1 MGENLILIK
10 RNGNRVPLQS
20 RHTATAVT
28 SARQNWTL
36 NGDDTVD
43 ITVESPFRQSYEIGD
58 KINIFGRDYT
68 LNRLPKP
75 KKTGMHEF
83 QYSLQFEG
91 VQYDLIRAT
100 YDVTIDTTNNT
111 LQDVQGDS
119 LTGNLRRF
127 LTVLIA
133 NANRVFPGKWRLG
146 SCPDTAN
153 DVTLSFG
160 ENDNCLSVLQSILG
174 KFDESLFFDISVSGG
189 VYVLNILS
197 TSRTMPFTLEFG
209 KNKGLYMLSRDNV
222 SSANIVTRLK
232 VYGSTSNITSKYRA
246 DRLCLPGKTKGQ
258 SFIEKAAAVAKYGVF
273 EGRKHFDIKPT
284 FTGHVQA
291 VGASVFE
298 FIDPTITFDLNLK
311 DANGNTVYLLDGV
324 AAKVH
329 FNSGNLAGYEFEI
342 AKYDH
347 ATHKV
352 TLRKFTDDRGE
363 TFPSETKA
371 AFQFKGAN
379 GSTPGDEYKILDIA
393 LPQDLINAAEAKL
406 LEAGNKYYDQNA
418 QPKVQYSVSVTTA
431 FIEKNFATDAGI
443 VNVFVPGDYVPIKD
457 PDIDVDKAIRIK
469 SITRNVLDPYEYSL
483 TISDTVTTTVT
494 NRVLSELIDIEKVLT
509 INNLK
514 DPARARANWR
524 SSREVLDMV
533 FDPEGDYY
541 TDKIKPN
548 SIDTLA
554 LSVGAKSMQFGL
566 TNTVFQPNFQGNPQ
580 LFKWQ
585 GGVLTHYT
593 INEETAVS
601 WVLGDGQQTLS
612 PDNQAFYIYARCN
625 KSGQDGSIQITRE
638 QRKVDSDQNYFWFWI
653 GVVNSVDPDIKAR
666 SVALTYGF
674 TMINGRFIKTGRIES
689 ADGETYFDLD
699 NGEIG
704 GRIVF
709 NSNGGEKTL
718 EELGKEA
725 LESKDFINNTLP
737 GLLAGIQSQLDG
749 VIEQWFYTV
758 DPSPLNTSPEDT
770 PNEPTAEWV
779 NADTESN
786 STAEREKHL
795 GDLYYNTTTGKVW
808 RYVKETYP
816 VPPPFPGAVTG
827 RRTRYVWVELE
838 DTELAQALSLAKD
851 ALDAANSKA
860 RIFTST
866 PYTPYSVGDLWV
878 QGASGDIMRCKT
890 ARDSGS
896 YTSSDWEP
904 ASKYTDD
911 SGLNNFINGSYNSTI
926 NNLTNQID
934 GKIETWFQ
942 VSDPSASWTTDAVR
956 EKHVGDMW
964 YNSNTK
970 LLKCYR
976 KFTATI
982 SNKVTSFF
990 DWQTIED
997 ATAVAAYEAASK
1009 AQVTADGKRQVFVDT
1024 PYPPYDIGDLWV
1036 DGKVLRRCITAKA
1049 SGQSYNVN
1057 DWVLAVEYDNTKT
1070 TIDGGI
1076 VTSGTIQVAGDNK
1089 SILAGITGQGTTA
1102 DSIRFWAGASFENR
1116 KTAPYR
1122 VMQDGAVVMTKATV
1136 EGIIKALSG
1145 TIANWEMVGNVIQS
1159 IQKFNETTAAIRLNS
1174 ETGQI
1179 LCGDSVILDAQGV
1192 SMLSDGYSKL
1202 RILNGSVGDYS
1213 EYILKNSASVSK
1225 QFPQTCPIYFPVGGY
1240 QNARPIGALN
1250 KSLLLGFM
1258 DKNST
1263 ININTF
1269 GFSFTVPKHRD
1280 NANAT
1285 VKASVVAPTMQLYLK
1300 RDGIVVKTYSC
1311 DIYGVSYDQGEIVS
1325 KSANGSTFLITDGL
1339 EGVYTI
1345 EMSLPGVSFTASNSG
1360 SAYDIS
1366 VSYSLNASFTR
1377 GNYKRTI
1384 LGNDGLLAGWQNG
1397 AMLMN
1402 NDVFVVQFGSYGLKI
1417 SPIGIQKTSNGG
1429 EIWTSV

>member
-1 MGENLILIK
+1 MGENLIITK

-20 RHTATAVT
+20 RRTATAVT

-43 ITVESPFRQSYEIGD
+43 ITVESPFPQRYDIGD
-58 KINIFGRDYT
+58 KISVFGRDYT

-91 VQYDLIRAT
+91 VQYDLLRAT
-100 YDVTIDTTNNT
+100 YDVTIDTTNNK

-119 LTGNLRRF
+119 LTGDLCRF

-146 SCPDTAN
+146 SCPDTAT
-153 DVTLSFG
+153 DVTLTFG
-160 ENDNCLSVLQSILG
+160 ESDNCLSVLQSLMG
-174 KFDESLFFDISVSGG
+174 KFDESFFFDIQVVGG

-197 TSRTMPFTLEFG
+197 ASRTLPFTLEFG
-209 KNKGLYMLSRDNV
+209 KNKGLYVLSRDNV
-222 SSANIVTRLK
+222 SSSNIVTRLK
-232 VYGSTSNITSKYRA
+232 VYGSASNITSKYRA
-246 DRLCLPGKTKGQ
+246 DRLCLPSKTKGQ
-258 SFIEKAAAVAKYGVF
+258 SYIEKPEAVAKYGIF
-273 EGRKHFDIKPT
+273 EGRKHFDNIKPT

-291 VGASVFE
+291 VGDSVFE
-298 FIDPTITFDLNLK
+298 FIDPSISFDLNAK
-311 DANGNTVYLLDGV
+311 DANGTIYLLDGV

-347 ATHKV
+347 ATHKI
-352 TLRKFTDDRGE
+352 TLRKFTDDRGDV
-363 TFPSETKA
+363 FPSESTQ
-371 AFQFKGAN
+371 AFQFAVGN
-379 GSTPGDEYKILDIA
+379 EYKILDIT
-393 LPQDLINAAEAKL
+393 LPPDLISKAEAEL
-406 LEAGNKYYDQNA
+406 LEAGEKYYDQNS
-418 QPKVQYSVSVTTA
+418 QPKVQYSVSVTKA
-431 FIEKNFATDAGI
+431 YIEKNFATDSGI

-469 SITRNVLDPYEYSL
+469 AITRNVLDPYEYNL
-483 TISDTVTTTVT
+483 TISDTVSSNIT
-494 NRVLSELIDIEKVLT
+494 NRVISDLIDIDKVLE

-566 TNTVFQPNFQGNPQ
+566 TNTVFEPNFQSDPR
-580 LFKWQ
+580 LFRWK

-593 INEETAVS
+593 INEESAVS
-601 WVLGDGQQTLS
+601 WILGDGQQTLS

-625 KSGQDGSIQITRE
+625 KSGQDGTIQITSV
-638 QRKVDSDQNYFWFWI
+638 QHKVDEDANYYWFWI

-709 NSNGGEKTL
+709 NSNDGEKTL

-737 GLLAGIQSQLDG
+737 GLLSEIQSQLDG
-749 VIEQWFYTV
+749 VTEQWFFEV
-758 DPSPLNTSPEDT
+758 EPSPLNTSPDDA
-770 PNEPTAEWV
+770 PNEPAKDWV
-779 NADTESN
+779 EADTESGG
-786 STAEREKHL
+786 TTEREKHL
-795 GDLYYNTTTGKVW
+795 GDLYYNTRTGKVW
-808 RYVKETYP
+808 RYVRERYFTA
-816 VPPPFPGAVTG
+816 PPFPGAVPG
-827 RRTRYVWVELE
+827 IRYRYVWVELE
-838 DTELAQALSLAKD
+838 DTELAQALSLAQD

-866 PYTPYSVGDLWV
+866 PYPPYSVGDLWV
-878 QGASGDIMRCKT
+878 QGASGDIFRCKT
-890 ARDSGS
+890 ARSSGS
-896 YTSSDWEP
+896 FTSSDWGK

-911 SGLNNFINGSYNSTI
+911 SALNNFINGNYNTAI
-926 NNLTNQID
+926 NNLTQQID
-934 GKIETWFQ
+934 GKVETWFQ
-942 VSDPSASWTTDAVR
+942 VSDPSALWTTDAIR

-982 SNKVTSFF
+982 GNQTNYVFN
-990 DWQTIED
+990 WQTIKD
-997 ATAVAAYEAASK
+997 ATALAAYEAASK
-1009 AQVTADGKRQVFVDT
+1009 AQDTADGKRQVFVST

-1036 DGKVLRRCITAKA
+1036 DGKELRRCITAKA

-1057 DWVLAVEYDNTKT
+1057 DWVVAVDYDNTKT

-1089 SILAGITGQGTTA
+1089 SILAGITGQGTA
-1102 DSIRFWAGASFENR
+1102 ASSIRFWAGASFENR
-1116 KTAPYR
+1116 ATAPYR
-1122 VMQDGAVVMTKATV
+1122 VLQDGSFYATKANIT
-1136 EGIIKALSG
+1136 G
-1145 TIANWEMVGNVIQS
+1145 TI
-1159 IQKFNETTAAIRLNS
+1159 
-1174 ETGQI
+1174 
-1179 LCGDSVILDAQGV
+1179 
-1192 SMLSDGYSKL
+1192 
-1202 RILNGSVGDYS
+1202 
-1213 EYILKNSASVSK
+1213 
-1225 QFPQTCPIYFPVGGY
+1225 
-1240 QNARPIGALN
+1240 
-1250 KSLLLGFM
+1250 
-1258 DKNST
+1258 
-1263 ININTF
+1263 
-1269 GFSFTVPKHRD
+1269 
-1280 NANAT
+1280 NANAGSIGGFNISSGKIGYGSTSEQDTTTGLALLRDFIRFYNGNQRVLVGCLNSLGYPFNGLFELTGSMGTALEVHHKHENTADEKMEYWYRPKALAVYGNQFNIGKVALFEKGYIGQAYTDILTSWIGITHKFHFTANTTSRLAVDLPTKTQVDARTSNAAVVFDIEIVCDRVMPNT
-1285 VKASVVAPTMQLYLK
+1285 VVLHSQTGGQM
-1300 RDGIVVKTYSC
+1300 
-1311 DIYGVSYDQGEIVS
+1311 YDQNGNTVS
-1325 KSANGSTFLITDGL
+1325 TLDMAKGDSIKFR
-1339 EGVYTI
+1339 Y
-1345 EMSLPGVSFTASNSG
+1345 
-1360 SAYDIS
+1360 Y
-1366 VSYSLNASFTR
+1366 
-1377 GNYKRTI
+1377 
-1384 LGNDGLLAGWQNG
+1384 
-1397 AMLMN
+1397 
-1402 NDVFVVQFGSYGLKI
+1402 
-1417 SPIGIQKTSNGG
+1417 NGG
-1429 EIWTSV
+1429 WIIINRNY

>member
-1 MGENLILIK
+1 MGENLIITK
-10 RNGNRVPLQS
+10 SNGNRVPLQS
-20 RHTATAVT
+20 RRTATAVT

-43 ITVESPFRQSYEIGD
+43 ITVESPFPQVYDIGD
-58 KINIFGRDYT
+58 KISIFGRDYT

-91 VQYDLIRAT
+91 VQYDLLRAT
-100 YDVTIDTTNNT
+100 YDVTIDTTNNA

-119 LTGNLRRF
+119 LTGDLRRF

-146 SCPDTAN
+146 SCPDTAS
-153 DVTLSFG
+153 DVTLTFG
-160 ENDNCLSVLQSILG
+160 ESDNCLSVLQSLMG
-174 KFDESLFFDISVSGG
+174 KFDESLFFDIAIVGG
-189 VYVLNILS
+189 VYVLNVLS
-197 TSRTMPFTLEFG
+197 GSRTLPFTLEFG
-209 KNKGLYMLSRDNV
+209 KNKGLYALSRDNV
-222 SSANIVTRLK
+222 SSSNIVTRLK
-232 VYGSTSNITSKYRA
+232 VYGSASNITSKYRA
-246 DRLCLPGKTKGQ
+246 DRLCLPDKTKGQ
-258 SFIEKAAAVAKYGVF
+258 SYIEKPEAVAKYGVF
-273 EGRKHFDIKPT
+273 EGRKHFDNIKPT

-291 VGASVFE
+291 VGDSVFE
-298 FIDPTITFDLNLK
+298 FIDPSISFDLNAK
-311 DANGNTVYLLDGV
+311 DANGTIYLLDGV

-347 ATHKV
+347 ATHKI
-352 TLRKFTDDRGE
+352 TLRKFTDDRGDV
-363 TFPSETKA
+363 FPSESNA
-371 AFQFKGAN
+371 AFQFKGAD
-379 GSTPGDEYKILDIA
+379 GSIPGDEYKILDIT
-393 LPQDLINAAEAKL
+393 LPPELISKAEAEL
-406 LEAGNKYYDQNA
+406 LEAGEKYYSQNS
-418 QPKVQYSVSVTTA
+418 QPKVQYSVSVTKA
-431 FIEKNFATDAGI
+431 YIEKNFATDSGI

-469 SITRNVLDPYEYSL
+469 SIARNVLDPYEYNL
-483 TISDTVTTTVT
+483 TISDTVTSNITT
-494 NRVLSELIDIEKVLT
+494 RVISDLIDIDKVLE

-566 TNTVFQPNFQGNPQ
+566 TNTVFEPNFQGNPR
-580 LFKWQ
+580 LFRWK

-593 INEETAVS
+593 INEESAVS
-601 WVLGDGQQTLS
+601 WILGDGQQTLS

-638 QRKVDSDQNYFWFWI
+638 QHKVDEDANYYWFWI

-737 GLLAGIQSQLDG
+737 GLLSGLQAQLDG
-749 VIEQWFYTV
+749 VIEQWFYGV
-758 DPSPLNTSPEDT
+758 DPT
-770 PNEPTAEWV
+770 PDSTAPTATANEPAKGWV
-779 NADTESN
+779 EADAASGGVT
-786 STAEREKHL
+786 EREKHL
-795 GDLYYNTTTGKVW
+795 GDLYYNTETGKVW
-808 RYVKETYP
+808 RYVKGKVRP
-816 VPPPFPGAVTG
+816 RPGAALSTSDYYYW
-827 RRTRYVWVELE
+827 RELE
-838 DTELAQALSLAKD
+838 DTELAQALSLAQD

-866 PYTPYSVGDLWV
+866 PYPPYSVGDLWV
-878 QGASGDIMRCKT
+878 QGASGDIFRCKT

-896 YTSSDWEP
+896 FTSSDWEK

-911 SGLNNFINGSYNSTI
+911 SALNNFINGNYNNTI
-926 NNLTNQID
+926 NNLVNQID
-934 GKIETWFQ
+934 GKVETWFQ
-942 VSDPSASWTTDAVR
+942 VSDPSALWTTDAIR
-956 EKHVGDMW
+956 EKHIGDMW

-976 KFTATI
+976 KYTAVLVNQT
-982 SNKVTSFF
+982 NYFF
-990 DWQTIED
+990 NWQTIED

-1009 AQVTADGKRQVFVDT
+1009 AQDTADGKRQVFVST

-1036 DGKVLRRCITAKA
+1036 DGKELRRCITAKA

-1057 DWVLAVEYDNTKT
+1057 DWVVAVYYDNTKT

-1076 VTSGTIQVAGDNK
+1076 VTSGTIQVAGDNQ

-1102 DSIRFWAGASFENR
+1102 SSIRFWAGASFENR
-1116 KTAPYR
+1116 ATAPYR
-1122 VMQDGAVVMTKATV
+1122 VMQDGSVVMTKATV
-1136 EGIIKALSG
+1136 EGVINALSG
-1145 TIANWEMVGNVIQS
+1145 SIGGFNISTGRIGYGSSSEQDTTHGLALLRDFIRFYNGDQRVLVGCLTSLGYPYCGLFELTGDMGTTLEVHH
-1159 IQKFNETTAAIRLNS
+1159 KHKTTADEQNEYWYRPKSLAVFGNQFNVGKVAMFEKGYIGRVYNDIIELWIGQTHKYYFTSCPSRRMSVKLPTKTTVDRMTGNAAIQFDLEIVCDPFMSNTVVLTS
-1174 ETGQI
+1174 QTGGQMYNQNGETVSTI
-1179 LCGDSVILDAQGV
+1179 DMAKGDSIMFRYYAG
-1192 SMLSDGYSKL
+1192 
-1202 RILNGSVGDYS
+1202 RW
-1213 EYILKNSASVSK
+1213 
-1225 QFPQTCPIYFPVGGY
+1225 
-1240 QNARPIGALN
+1240 
-1250 KSLLLGFM
+1250 
-1258 DKNST
+1258 T
-1263 ININTF
+1263 IIN
-1269 GFSFTVPKHRD
+1269 RY
-1280 NANAT
+1280 N
-1285 VKASVVAPTMQLYLK
+1285 
-1300 RDGIVVKTYSC
+1300 
-1311 DIYGVSYDQGEIVS
+1311 
-1325 KSANGSTFLITDGL
+1325 
-1339 EGVYTI
+1339 
-1345 EMSLPGVSFTASNSG
+1345 
-1360 SAYDIS
+1360 
-1366 VSYSLNASFTR
+1366 
-1377 GNYKRTI
+1377 
-1384 LGNDGLLAGWQNG
+1384 
-1397 AMLMN
+1397 
-1402 NDVFVVQFGSYGLKI
+1402 
-1417 SPIGIQKTSNGG
+1417 
-1429 EIWTSV
+1429 

>member
-1 MGENLILIK
+1 MGENLIITK

-20 RHTATAVT
+20 RRTATAVT

-43 ITVESPFRQSYEIGD
+43 ITVESPFPQRYDIGD
-58 KINIFGRDYT
+58 KISVFGRDYT

-91 VQYDLIRAT
+91 VQYDLLRAT
-100 YDVTIDTTNNT
+100 YDVTIDTTNNK

-119 LTGNLRRF
+119 LTGDLCRF

-146 SCPDTAN
+146 SCPDTAT
-153 DVTLSFG
+153 DVTLTFG
-160 ENDNCLSVLQSILG
+160 ESDNCLSVLQSLMG
-174 KFDESLFFDISVSGG
+174 KFDESFFFDIQVVGG

-197 TSRTMPFTLEFG
+197 ASRTLPFTLEFG
-209 KNKGLYMLSRDNV
+209 KNKGLYVLSRDNV
-222 SSANIVTRLK
+222 SSSNIVTRLK
-232 VYGSTSNITSKYRA
+232 VYGSASNITSKYRA

-258 SFIEKAAAVAKYGVF
+258 SYIEKPEAVAKYGIF
-273 EGRKHFDIKPT
+273 EGRKHFDNIKPT

-291 VGASVFE
+291 VGDSVFE
-298 FIDPTITFDLNLK
+298 FIDPSISFDLNAK
-311 DANGNTVYLLDGV
+311 DANGTIYLLDGV

-347 ATHKV
+347 ATHKI
-352 TLRKFTDDRGE
+352 TLRKFTDDRGDV
-363 TFPSETKA
+363 FPSESTQ
-371 AFQFKGAN
+371 AFQFAVGN
-379 GSTPGDEYKILDIA
+379 EYKILDIT
-393 LPQDLINAAEAKL
+393 LPPDLISKAEAEL
-406 LEAGNKYYDQNA
+406 LEAGEKYYDQNS
-418 QPKVQYSVSVTTA
+418 QPKVQYSVSVTKA
-431 FIEKNFATDAGI
+431 YIEKNFATDSGI

-469 SITRNVLDPYEYSL
+469 AITRNVLDPYEYNL
-483 TISDTVTTTVT
+483 TISDTVSSNIT
-494 NRVLSELIDIEKVLT
+494 NRVISDLIDIDKVLE

-566 TNTVFQPNFQGNPQ
+566 TNTVFEPNFQSDPR
-580 LFKWQ
+580 LFRWK

-593 INEETAVS
+593 INEESAVS
-601 WVLGDGQQTLS
+601 WILGDGQQTLS

-625 KSGQDGSIQITRE
+625 KSGQDGTIQITSV
-638 QRKVDSDQNYFWFWI
+638 QHKVDEDANYYWFWI

-709 NSNGGEKTL
+709 NSNDGEKTL

-737 GLLAGIQSQLDG
+737 GLLSEIQSQLDG
-749 VIEQWFYTV
+749 VTEQWFFEV
-758 DPSPLNTSPEDT
+758 EPSPLNTSPDDA
-770 PNEPTAEWV
+770 PNEPAKDWV
-779 NADTESN
+779 EADTESGG
-786 STAEREKHL
+786 TTEREKHL
-795 GDLYYNTTTGKVW
+795 GDLYYNTRTGKVW
-808 RYVKETYP
+808 RYVRERYFTA
-816 VPPPFPGAVTG
+816 PPFPGAVPG
-827 RRTRYVWVELE
+827 IRYRYVWVELE
-838 DTELAQALSLAKD
+838 DTELAQALSLAQD

-866 PYTPYSVGDLWV
+866 PYPPYSVGDLWV
-878 QGASGDIMRCKT
+878 QGASGDIFRCKT
-890 ARDSGS
+890 ARSSGS
-896 YTSSDWEP
+896 FTSSDWGK

-911 SGLNNFINGSYNSTI
+911 SALNNFINGNYNTAI
-926 NNLTNQID
+926 NNLTQQID
-934 GKIETWFQ
+934 GKVETWFQ
-942 VSDPSASWTTDAVR
+942 VSDPSALWTTDAIR

-982 SNKVTSFF
+982 GNQTNYVFN
-990 DWQTIED
+990 WQTIKD
-997 ATAVAAYEAASK
+997 ATALAAYEAASK
-1009 AQVTADGKRQVFVDT
+1009 AQDTADGKRQVFVST

-1036 DGKVLRRCITAKA
+1036 DGKELRRCITAKA

-1057 DWVLAVEYDNTKT
+1057 DWVVAVDYDNTKT

-1089 SILAGITGQGTTA
+1089 SILAGITGQGTA
-1102 DSIRFWAGASFENR
+1102 ASSIRFWAGASFENR
-1116 KTAPYR
+1116 ATAPYR
-1122 VMQDGAVVMTKATV
+1122 VLQDGSFYATKANIT
-1136 EGIIKALSG
+1136 G
-1145 TIANWEMVGNVIQS
+1145 TI
-1159 IQKFNETTAAIRLNS
+1159 
-1174 ETGQI
+1174 
-1179 LCGDSVILDAQGV
+1179 
-1192 SMLSDGYSKL
+1192 
-1202 RILNGSVGDYS
+1202 
-1213 EYILKNSASVSK
+1213 
-1225 QFPQTCPIYFPVGGY
+1225 
-1240 QNARPIGALN
+1240 
-1250 KSLLLGFM
+1250 
-1258 DKNST
+1258 
-1263 ININTF
+1263 
-1269 GFSFTVPKHRD
+1269 
-1280 NANAT
+1280 NANAGAIGGFNISSGKIGYGSTSEQDTTTGLALLRDFIRFYNGNQRVLVGCLNSLGYPFNGLFELTGSMGTALEVHHKHENTADEKMEYWYRPKALAVYGNQFNIGKVALFEKGYIGQAYTDILTSWIGITHKFHFTANTTSRLAVDLPTKTQVDARTSNAAVVFDLEIVCDRVMPNT
-1285 VKASVVAPTMQLYLK
+1285 VVLHSQTRGQM
-1300 RDGIVVKTYSC
+1300 
-1311 DIYGVSYDQGEIVS
+1311 YDQNGNTVS
-1325 KSANGSTFLITDGL
+1325 TLDMAKGDSIKFR
-1339 EGVYTI
+1339 Y
-1345 EMSLPGVSFTASNSG
+1345 
-1360 SAYDIS
+1360 Y
-1366 VSYSLNASFTR
+1366 
-1377 GNYKRTI
+1377 
-1384 LGNDGLLAGWQNG
+1384 
-1397 AMLMN
+1397 
-1402 NDVFVVQFGSYGLKI
+1402 
-1417 SPIGIQKTSNGG
+1417 NGG
-1429 EIWTSV
+1429 WIIINRNY